1 MRIFRLTSVIS
12 IQAIVQSEIVY
23 RDYWLLDT
31 QEHWQNARQKP
42 SVEGERTI
50 LQVALC
56 HEKRDFYEQNEP
68 MRLESWLY
76 PSNASMGTEK
86 CVAPVFDSALEEQ
99 TLKNTWWLFIYLKK
113 NSKKCWKE
121 TTVYILLWLIFILP
135 SCSFLVCHV
144 HSMLVNCS
152 FSFEF

>member
-1 MRIFRLTSVIS
+1 MFNQRLSTETIGFLTFRALTKC
-12 IQAIVQSEIVY
+12 QAETFSG
-23 RDYWLLDT
+23 RWKCNT
-31 QEHWQNARQKP
+31 
-42 SVEGERTI
+42 
-50 LQVALC
+50 QVALC
-56 HEKRDFYEQNEP
+56 HGKRDFYEQNGP
-68 MRLESWLY
+68 MRLESWRY

-121 TTVYILLWLIFILP
+121 ITVYILLWLIFILP